1 METTL
6 QKLWVFRP
14 KEQILPVFCVVQ
26 VWRMIVSCG
35 ILLMV
40 AVQNIMSIFREITV
54 PTVLQTEH
62 KPLRSGPKL
71 NAVSGKSASSV
82 TSYLNVY
89 QLSFSYDKQKKKPNP
104 LSKKQAQNKMCK
116 IVY

>member
-1 METTL
+1 
-6 QKLWVFRP
+6 
-14 KEQILPVFCVVQ
+14 
-26 VWRMIVSCG
+26 
-35 ILLMV
+35 MV

-82 TSYLNVY
+82 TSCLNVY
-89 QLSFSYDKQKKKPNP
+89 QLLFSHDKQKEKK
-104 LSKKQAQNKMCK
+104 KKLNFLPKNQTKNEACK
-116 IVY
+116 IAY